1 MIQYLSTAIRVTVI
15 SIVIFGFLYPFAMT
29 GFAQAIFP
37 AQANG
42 SLVRV
47 NGQVVGSEIIGQL
60 WTKAY
65 YFQGRPSAAGKNGY
79 DPTAT
84 GGTNLGPTS
93 KKLVDATRATI
104 AALRKA
110 NPDATVA
117 IPMDLVT
124 SSGSGIDP
132 DISPEGAYYQAPRIA
147 KARGVSLSAVEA
159 TIARRVEPP
168 TWGILGSPRV
178 NVLAL
183 NLDLDRAASISTAP
197 VRPPR

>member
-29 GFAQAIFP
+29 GLAQAIFP

-147 KARGVSLSAVEA
+147 KARSVSLSAVEA
-159 TIARRVEPP
+159 TIARHVEPP

-183 NLDLDRAASISTAP
+183 NLDLDRVAPISAAP